1 MEEQKRNIRNEIL
14 YYAAYTCPKKLMEQG
29 VRQEILKKANVA
41 LAEQYGVSQ
50 YNI

>member
-1 MEEQKRNIRNEIL
+1 MEEQKRNIRNE
-14 YYAAYTCPKKLMEQG
+14 EQG
-29 VRQEILKKANVA
+29 VGQEILKKANVA